1 MAKDKITPELSNI
14 RSYYMIWNLL
24 ILSVAVFIVAS
35 ILPGIYIKNFFTAIL
50 VAIVYSIVSFFM
62 GWLLVFLTLP
72 FIIITFGLFK
82 FVINAF
88 LLFITDKFIDDFKIK
103 DGLTTLV
110 AALLITLVDAGLH
123 LLF

>member
-1 MAKDKITPELSNI
+1 
-14 RSYYMIWNLL
+14 MIWNLL
-24 ILSVAVFIVAS
+24 ILSAAVFIVAS
-35 ILPGIYIKNFFTAIL
+35 ILPGIYIKNFFTAIV
-50 VAIVYSIVSFFM
+50 VAVVYSIVSFLM

-88 LLFITDKFIDDFKIK
+88 LLYITDKFVDDFKLK
-103 DGLTTLV
+103 DFMTTLM

-123 LLF
+123 LIF